1 MFTGL
6 VEETGKILNITPI
19 NGGKRISF
27 NAAKVL
33 QDCKVDDSICVNGVC
48 LTVVALDN
56 SSFTAEA
63 VGETLVK
70 STLAGA
76 KSGDVVN
83 LERSV
88 RLMDRL
94 GGHLVQGHVTGTG
107 TITKITNYG
116 ENYYVEIELPTG
128 SEKYVIDEGSIAVDG
143 ISLTVAKV
151 TGRKITLS
159 VIPHTWKVTSLNGK
173 STGAKVNIEV
183 DVIAKYVEKLLN
195 SGKSGDTQS
204 FSEDWFKQMGY

>member
-6 VEETGKILNITPI
+6 VEETGKILNITSI
-19 NGGKRISF
+19 GGGKRISF
-27 NAAKVL
+27 SASKVL
-33 QDCKVDDSICVNGVC
+33 EDSKIDDSICVNGVC
-48 LTVVALDN
+48 LTVVGIDS

-70 STLAGA
+70 STLSNA
-76 KSGDVVN
+76 KSGDIVN

-107 TITKITNYG
+107 TITNITNYG
-116 ENYYVEIELPTG
+116 ENYYLEVELPVG
-128 SEKYVIDEGSIAVDG
+128 SEKYVIDEGSVAVDG

-151 TGRKITLS
+151 NGRKITLS

-183 DVIAKYVEKLLN
+183 DVIAKYIEKLLT
-195 SGKSGDTQS
+195 SGKPGNTQS
-204 FSEDWFKQMGY
+204 FSSDWFKEMGY